1 MSLLTSRLI
10 SKESHQPPKGDCE
23 VFWQFDKCTLL
34 SSQGSDAP
42 AFRSLDR
49 LRRATSILFFA
60 VACRIG
66 AFRSESKQPDSFS
79 RREIRCPAFR
89 LSASRGATSLSYPS
103 LSACQIGCPGL
114 FSVSSSTLRQLRGV
128 GTSIVDPKVDTLKR
142 ASDGGWFST

>member
-1 MSLLTSRLI
+1 MLTSRLI
-10 SKESHQPPKGDCE
+10 SKESHRSTEADRE

-49 LRRATSILFFA
+49 LRRATPILFFA

-66 AFRSESKQPDSFS
+66 AFRSESKQPDSVS

-89 LSASRGATSLSYPS
+89 FTASRGATSLSYPS

-114 FSVSSSTLRQLRGV
+114 FSVSGSTLRQLRGV

>member
-10 SKESHQPPKGDCE
+10 SKESHRSAEADRE

-49 LRRATSILFFA
+49 LRRATPILFFA

-66 AFRSESKQPDSFS
+66 AFRSESKQPDRVS

-89 LSASRGATSLSYPS
+89 LSASRGATSPSYPT
-103 LSACQIGCPGL
+103 LSACQIGCPGP
-114 FSVSSSTLRQLRGV
+114 FSVSGSTLRQLRGV

>member
-10 SKESHQPPKGDCE
+10 SKESHQSPKGDCE

-49 LRRATSILFFA
+49 LRRATPILFFA

-66 AFRSESKQPDSFS
+66 AFRSESKQPDSVS
-79 RREIRCPAFR
+79 RREIRCPAFW
-89 LSASRGATSLSYPS
+89 LSASRRGNFSILSLSVS
-103 LSACQIGCPGL
+103 LSNRLSGTVQR
-114 FSVSSSTLRQLRGV
+114 LR
-128 GTSIVDPKVDTLKR
+128 
-142 ASDGGWFST
+142 